1 MRRDTNVDLEQQL
14 VHDEPE
20 SGERTANETQEL
32 KTAEADDEHAN
43 PSITTNGRCE
53 RRFDRSNVDLRAT
66 TTLTAEALGRNMPCT
81 LYGLSQPDNSHTV
94 IRVPRIEVEKLG
106 EDISKWMT
114 PEARSDVRF
123 NIFKKQ
129 RDDQVVRV
137 YRDDP
142 NKERDVWWPKFDT
155 SRRRPTLEEAER
167 MFESFLLNPP
177 KGVPYYNGVMTMK
190 RDDPCPFYP
199 GDQLANFNA
208 VTHINEKY
216 IHLGKASSA
225 TAMHKED
232 MGLWS
237 ANCLET
243 WVRKR
248 WPEECQPCD
257 QFVRHLNLLPP
268 PRELREA
275 GIKFE
280 IIVQGPGDMIVTR
293 KGQYHLVWNIT
304 DNFACSINLS
314 PPAETLSI
322 RHTKL
327 RVCNE
332 CGLKGLLGV
341 EGCLVEWVD
350 RSVPSLAEEG
360 FENTATTSRLKR
372 KKTGDGQ
379 DDGKRRKPLPGRRNE
394 AAAAAK
400 STVPARQS
408 SRLHA
413 ARERDNSDLTK
424 LAATV
429 MSVYA
434 IKHFVTEVKSHNAAI
449 QNEGRDPA
457 ARDEKVTKVL
467 QGYQRLVKVKG
478 SRVQTRYQQV
488 LFNKAYDGL
497 KGHSERIV
505 SETRA
510 ELTKICGV
518 TIFKIDNDRR
528 AGKAWEKVCG
538 KLGPGLLPFIPTCPS
553 ASAPFHMATKEYLEL
568 GGSKGDPKRRR
579 NLQQLLDNDYMEKI
593 CAAGH
598 AFLKATND
606 GKKITFA
613 FVSEED
619 DLDWDAMSKDD
630 ILAQLRVLE
639 DEL

>member
-1 MRRDTNVDLEQQL
+1 
-14 VHDEPE
+14 
-20 SGERTANETQEL
+20 
-32 KTAEADDEHAN
+32 
-43 PSITTNGRCE
+43 
-53 RRFDRSNVDLRAT
+53 
-66 TTLTAEALGRNMPCT
+66 
-81 LYGLSQPDNSHTV
+81 
-94 IRVPRIEVEKLG
+94 
-106 EDISKWMT
+106 
-114 PEARSDVRF
+114 
-123 NIFKKQ
+123 
-129 RDDQVVRV
+129 
-137 YRDDP
+137 
-142 NKERDVWWPKFDT
+142 
-155 SRRRPTLEEAER
+155 
-167 MFESFLLNPP
+167 
-177 KGVPYYNGVMTMK
+177 
-190 RDDPCPFYP
+190 
-199 GDQLANFNA
+199 
-208 VTHINEKY
+208 
-216 IHLGKASSA
+216 
-225 TAMHKED
+225 
-232 MGLWS
+232 
-237 ANCLET
+237 
-243 WVRKR
+243 
-248 WPEECQPCD
+248 
-257 QFVRHLNLLPP
+257 
-268 PRELREA
+268 
-275 GIKFE
+275 
-280 IIVQGPGDMIVTR
+280 
-293 KGQYHLVWNIT
+293 
-304 DNFACSINLS
+304 
-314 PPAETLSI
+314 
-322 RHTKL
+322 
-327 RVCNE
+327 
-332 CGLKGLLGV
+332 
-341 EGCLVEWVD
+341 
-350 RSVPSLAEEG
+350 
-360 FENTATTSRLKR
+360 
-372 KKTGDGQ
+372 
-379 DDGKRRKPLPGRRNE
+379 
-394 AAAAAK
+394 
-400 STVPARQS
+400 
-408 SRLHA
+408 
-413 ARERDNSDLTK
+413 
-424 LAATV
+424 